1 MSILQVNKY
10 SLALSRFITFH
21 VILPD
26 DAPPDM
32 IAGNENYTRGTKTL
46 YLLHGFSGNTT
57 DWLYGSSIQELSLK
71 YNLAVVLPSGENS
84 FYLNGK
90 GVGRAYETFTGVELP
105 EYCSKTFG
113 LSDRKE
119 DNFIGGLSMGGFG
132 AIHTAL
138 KYPER
143 FGKMFGLSSAML
155 QNDIKGMKPGEKNE
169 IADYDYYYQ
178 VFGDLDQLET
188 SENNPEYLIREK
200 RRKGESVQPIFMAC
214 GIEDFIVKENR
225 EFRDFLHSQNVDVVY
240 YESKGIHDW
249 TFWNQ
254 YLEPAIRWGLGLKE
268 GTEKAIPGVRLPE

>member
-10 SLALSRFITFH
+10 SMALSRFITFH

-26 DAPPDM
+26 DAPPAM
-32 IAGNENYTRGTKTL
+32 LEGNQNYERKPKTL

-105 EYCSKTFG
+105 EYISKTFG
-113 LSDRKE
+113 LSGRAE

-143 FGKMFGLSSAML
+143 FGRMFGLSSAML
-155 QNDIKGMKPGEKNE
+155 QNDIAGMKPGEKND

-178 VFGDLDQLET
+178 VFGDLDHLDM
-188 SENNPEYLIREK
+188 SENNPEYLIRMKKEK
-200 RRKGESVQPIFMAC
+200 DEEIQPIFMAC
-214 GIEDFIVKENR
+214 GTEDFIVKNNR
-225 EFRDFLHSQNVDVVY
+225 EFRDFLISQGIEPVY
-240 YESKGIHDW
+240 YESPGIHDW

-254 YLEPAIRWGLGLKE
+254 YLEPAIRWGLGLGEGKE
-268 GTEKAIPGVRLPE
+268 QAIPGVILPE